1 MSKFCKVGI
10 IGAGHVGMHVAS
22 MLLSRN
28 ISNEIVIID
37 INREKANGQA
47 ADLAD
52 VAAYQNS
59 TCKVY
64 VGDYTQIAD
73 ASYLVISVGGKLFD
87 ENRLEEW
94 KETKKLI
101 DDIAPKIQGS
111 GFNGIVISIT
121 NPCDLVA
128 YYLNS
133 KIDAKVIGSGTML
146 DSARFR
152 RRLADVLNINVKSVQ
167 AWCIGEH
174 GDSQVLVWS
183 KVHIDGIALD
193 EYINN
198 KNIDVEQIKK
208 AVIKSTVYA
217 GWEIATAKGST
228 EFGIG
233 MAASELIK
241 NIEENSGMILPC
253 SVPLNGEY
261 NQKDI
266 YASVLCYVDS
276 NGAKPL
282 KNIKLQEEELR
293 AFCDSCNIIRRYFF
307 ERQDL

>member
-1 MSKFCKVGI
+1 MGKFCKVGI
-10 IGAGHVGMHVAS
+10 IGAGHVGIHVAS

-28 ISNEIVIID
+28 ICNEIVLID
-37 INREKANGQA
+37 IDQEKAKGQA
-47 ADLAD
+47 TDLAD
-52 VAAYQNS
+52 IAAYQNS
-59 TCKVY
+59 LCKVY
-64 VGDYTQIAD
+64 AGDYDQIAD
-73 ASYLVISVGGKLFD
+73 ASYLVVNVGGKLFD

-94 KETKKLI
+94 TETKKI
-101 DDIAPKIQGS
+101 VDEIAPKIQKS
-111 GFNGIVISIT
+111 GFKGTVVSIT

-152 RRLADVLNINVKSVQ
+152 RRLADELNVNVNSVQ
-167 AWCIGEH
+167 AWCMGEH

-183 KVHIDGIALD
+183 KVYINGILLE
-193 EYINN
+193 EYIGNMN
-198 KNIDVEQIKK
+198 GIDLSQIKK
-208 AVIKSTVYA
+208 TVTKSTVYA
-217 GWEIATAKGST
+217 GWEIASAKGST

-241 NIEENSGMILPC
+241 NIEEDSGMILPC
-253 SVPLNGEY
+253 SVLLNGEY
-261 NQKDI
+261 NQKDV

-282 KNIKLQEEELR
+282 NNIVLAQDELN
-293 AFCDSCNIIRRYFF
+293 AFIDSCNIIRKYLF
-307 ERQDL
+307 EG